1 VACRGSS
8 ATGGRRSC
16 SPGVRSG
23 TGERGE
29 ALPVAG
35 RARSAG
41 GRIVSRAGPLELG
54 SEAADGG
61 EQPGCEVV
69 GAAGGEPVD
78 GHPVEFGVGVGL
90 AGWGHL
96 VSWVGWSGQGP
107 WLLGRLERGL
117 NGVGDGTAGPP
128 VGGDGGVDPQAGE
141 GEGSEGVFLAVG
153 GRRRRGGALPAGP
166 RGDKPLEVV
175 VHLLTPRMI
184 HSSLSGARTLRTH
197 ASASRGSM
205 GARRDA
211 SRRSR
216 CSLWAHSSASRRS
229 MCSFSAA
236 AWAASSASRA
246 LWARAVSAMTPPTAS
261 ILATASRMATTTAT
275 TDT

>member
-1 VACRGSS
+1 RWSSGRVRGRCRARWWGSS
-8 ATGGRRSC
+8 G
-16 SPGVRSG
+16 
-23 TGERGE
+23 
-29 ALPVAG
+29 L
-35 RARSAG
+35 
-41 GRIVSRAGPLELG
+41 LG
-54 SEAADGG
+54 WL
-61 EQPGCEVV
+61 V
-69 GAAGGEPVD
+69 GAG
-78 GHPVEFGVGVGL
+78 
-90 AGWGHL
+90 
-96 VSWVGWSGQGP
+96 GP
-107 WLLGRLERGL
+107 WLLGLLERGL

-141 GEGSEGVFLAVG
+141 GEGSEGVLLAVG
-153 GRRRRGGALPAGP
+153 GRRRRGGARPAGP

-197 ASASRGSM
+197 ASASRGSI

-236 AWAASSASRA
+236 AWAASSASSA
-246 LWARAVSAMTPPTAS
+246 PWARAVSAMTPPTAS
-261 ILATASRMATTTAT
+261 ILATASRMATATAT
-275 TDT
+275 TDATIRQPVATMAWVALIATPPVGRRSA